1 MSDLFELAKI
11 TQDTYMSG
19 SHQGQ
24 QYMLKK
30 IRDFVEDNENI
41 AVSSR
46 SFIVSF
52 LNEKEKEIQE
62 LIDQTITGKAL
73 KGVKDERRENNYN
86 MGNRRSK
93 R

>member
-1 MSDLFELAKI
+1 MSDLLELAKI

-62 LIDQTITGKAL
+62 LIDQTSIGKIM
-73 KGVKDERRENNYN
+73 KKVKNE
-86 MGNRRSK
+86 K
-93 R
+93 RD

>member
-11 TQDTYMSG
+11 TQDNYMSG
-19 SHQGQ
+19 SYQGQ

-30 IRDFVEDNENI
+30 IRNFIEDNEDI
-41 AVSSR
+41 AVRSR

-62 LIDQTITGKAL
+62 LIDRTPIGKVL
-73 KGVKDERRENNYN
+73 KGVKDER
-86 MGNRRSK
+86 
-93 R
+93 

>member
-19 SHQGQ
+19 SYQGQ

-30 IRDFVEDNENI
+30 IRNFIEDNEDI

-62 LIDQTITGKAL
+62 LIDRTPIGKVL
-73 KGVKDERRENNYN
+73 KGVKDER
-86 MGNRRSK
+86 
-93 R
+93 

>member
-1 MSDLFELAKI
+1 MSDLFEMAKI

-24 QYMLKK
+24 KYMLQKV
-30 IRDFVEDNENI
+30 RDFVEGNENI

-52 LNEKEKEIQE
+52 LNEKEKETQE
-62 LIDQTITGKAL
+62 LIDQTPSGKVL
-73 KGVKDERRENNYN
+73 KRIRDER
-86 MGNRRSK
+86 
-93 R
+93 

>member
-11 TQDTYMSG
+11 TQDNYMSG
-19 SHQGQ
+19 SYQGQ
-24 QYMLKK
+24 LFALESLERHKQGEK

-73 KGVKDERRENNYN
+73 KGVKDER
-86 MGNRRSK
+86 
-93 R
+93 